1 MRISTN
7 RVCFFESSH
16 FCTQVQNEFTN
27 VFFIQFQNE
36 FTDMFCTQFQNETDM
51 TNALQLC

>member
-7 RVCFFESSH
+7 QVCFFESSH

-27 VFFIQFQNE
+27 VFFTQFQNE

>member
-7 RVCFFESSH
+7 QAIVFEYSH
-16 FCTQVQNEFTN
+16 FSTHSQNEFTN
-27 VFFIQFQNE
+27 VFCTHFQNE

-51 TNALQLC
+51 INAFQFY